1 MNEKINPLLLNFVE
15 KNNIGDN
22 VVLFYFAS
30 IIREMLRSTND
41 EEMNN
46 AISEFIFSDKNE
58 EI

>member
-22 VVLFYFAS
+22 VVLFYFSS